1 MTFNYTSVQRMSFT
15 PGANCTYKN
24 HLRQINLSFCVSKL
38 VSMLSVK
45 AVMGNLNV
53 ILTRNVSLLAQGY

>member
-1 MTFNYTSVQRMSFT
+1 MTFNYTSVQRMRFT
-15 PGANCTYKN
+15 PDPNCTHKN
-24 HLRQINLSFCVSKL
+24 HLLQINLSFCVSKL

>member
-1 MTFNYTSVQRMSFT
+1 MRFT
-15 PGANCTYKN
+15 PDANCTYKN
-24 HLRQINLSFCVSKL
+24 HLLQINLSFCVSKL

-53 ILTRNVSLLAQGY
+53 ILTRNVSLHAQGY